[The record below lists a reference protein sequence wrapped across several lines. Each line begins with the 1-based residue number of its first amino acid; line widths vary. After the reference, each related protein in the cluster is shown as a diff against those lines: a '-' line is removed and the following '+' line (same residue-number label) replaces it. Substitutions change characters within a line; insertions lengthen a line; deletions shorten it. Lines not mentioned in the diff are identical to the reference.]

1 LRSAFTRGTQF
12 MSVLG
17 VAAGQSRS
25 VGPRPL
31 LLSDRLGDPYASLIT
46 TTLDGG

>member
-1 LRSAFTRGTQF
+1 

-17 VAAGQSRS
+17 VAAGQSRTA
-25 VGPRPL
+25 GPTAL
-31 LLSDRLGDPYASLIT
+31 LLPDRLGDPYASLIT